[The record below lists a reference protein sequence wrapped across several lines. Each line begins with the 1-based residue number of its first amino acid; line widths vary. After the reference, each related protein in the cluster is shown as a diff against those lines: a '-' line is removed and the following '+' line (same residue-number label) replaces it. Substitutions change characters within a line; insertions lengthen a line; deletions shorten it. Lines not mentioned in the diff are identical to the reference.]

1 MVNGRRRRPGSIDL
15 WFGNWRQVSQQER
28 YLRPRMLMGFG
39 MSYADQA
46 EKGQAESMKAVR
58 SGRIE
63 VQVEH

>member
-1 MVNGRRRRPGSIDL
+1 MVNGRRRGPGSIDL
-15 WFGNWRQVSQQER
+15 WFGNWRQVFQQER

-39 MSYADQA
+39 MSYADQT
-46 EKGQAESMKAVR
+46 EKGQAEFMKAVR